1 MAMKKLLLA
10 GVAALLLATGTAYA
24 NDAAIRICDK
34 RFQAGELQP
43 GDEIG
48 ACYAKATNNHCD
60 GDLDGSRMQVC
71 TDWVDSHPKPKPAE
85 PKWWTDCRHGWI
97 TKEFEEIDKEYPQVE
112 IFDTTIRIT
121 YDELRKLVKELPF
134 ILRKV
139 KACDAYRKC
148 LDDRNTGKVKHCY
161 ENDRRWREFFTG
173 AW

>member
-1 MAMKKLLLA
+1 MTPLSVFATSVFKPENYSRGTKLVLA
-10 GVAALLLATGTAYA
+10 
-24 NDAAIRICDK
+24 
-34 RFQAGELQP
+34 
-43 GDEIG
+43 
-48 ACYAKATNNHCD
+48 YAKATNNHCD

-97 TKEFEEIDKEYPQVE
+97 TKEFEEIEGDNPPVE
-112 IFDTTIRIT
+112 ARIGITTVLHTWGTSVRIT

-148 LDDRNTGKVKHCY
+148 LDDRGTGKVKHCY

>member
-1 MAMKKLLLA
+1 MKKLFLT
-10 GVAALLLATGTAYA
+10 GVAALLMATR
-24 NDAAIRICDK
+24 AA
-34 RFQAGELQP
+34 Q
-43 GDEIG
+43 
-48 ACYAKATNNHCD
+48 
-60 GDLDGSRMQVC
+60 
-71 TDWVDSHPKPKPAE
+71 AE

-97 TKEFEEIDKEYPQVE
+97 TKEFEEIEGDNPPVE
-112 IFDTTIRIT
+112 IMGTSVRIT

-148 LDDRNTGKVKHCY
+148 LDDRDTGKVKHCY